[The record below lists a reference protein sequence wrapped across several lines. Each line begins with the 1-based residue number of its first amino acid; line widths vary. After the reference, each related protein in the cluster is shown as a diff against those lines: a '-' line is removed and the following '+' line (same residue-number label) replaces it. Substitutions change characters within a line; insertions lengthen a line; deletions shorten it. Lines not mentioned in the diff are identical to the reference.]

1 MAIRASRACSWGAL
15 ASLFVLALP
24 LAGCDATPA
33 LEEVRAG
40 IESALPGIDLVPEA
54 NLHLGRFSLGF
65 VHWVLG
71 HDTEDG
77 SRQAAVG
84 EPGEPSEPAKPSEI
98 VAGERGDADGARLV
112 RAIDRL
118 DLSTFRVR
126 SMPPGGAEALSPDL
140 ARRLGAAGW
149 SLVVHA
155 SQHGEQTWVFYRG
168 GAGGAVSDLYVISLE
183 SQELCLLRLGGR
195 FDEALAHAL
204 ARQPRRVIPRGA
216 AGAAAA
222 APAAVTAGGASV
234 PGLSAGW
241 R

>member
-1 MAIRASRACSWGAL
+1 MKKETAMAMRASRARSWGAL
-15 ASLFVLALP
+15 ASLFVLAVP

-40 IESALPGIDLVPEA
+40 IESALPGIDLEPET

-65 VHWVLG
+65 VHWMLG
-71 HDTEDG
+71 HDD
-77 SRQAAVG
+77 
-84 EPGEPSEPAKPSEI
+84 
-98 VAGERGDADGARLV
+98 AGERGDADGARFV

-118 DLSTFRVR
+118 DLSSFRVR

-155 SQHGEQTWVFYRG
+155 SEHGDQTWVFYRAPAG
-168 GAGGAVSDLYVISLE
+168 GAGAISDLYVISLE
-183 SQELCLLRLGGR
+183 SEELCLLRLGGR
-195 FDEALAHAL
+195 FDEALAQAL
-204 ARQPRRVIPRGA
+204 ARQPRKVMPRGA
-216 AGAAAA
+216 AGAAAAA
-222 APAAVTAGGASV
+222 APAAVTAGGAVVAAV
-234 PGLSAGW
+234 PGLAAGL

>member
-1 MAIRASRACSWGAL
+1 MAMRASRACSWGAL

-40 IESALPGIDLVPEA
+40 IESALPGIDLEPET

-65 VHWVLG
+65 VHWMLG
-71 HDTEDG
+71 HDDEGDEGGDG
-77 SRQAAVG
+77 
-84 EPGEPSEPAKPSEI
+84 
-98 VAGERGDADGARLV
+98 VAGERGDRDGARLV

-126 SMPPGGAEALSPDL
+126 SLPPGGAEALSPDL

-155 SQHGEQTWVFYRG
+155 SEHGDQTWVFYRAPA
-168 GAGGAVSDLYVISLE
+168 GAAGAVSDLYVISLE

-195 FDEALAHAL
+195 FDEALAQAL
-204 ARQPRRVIPRGA
+204 AKQPKRVMPRGA
-216 AGAAAA
+216 GQAAAV
-222 APAAVTAGGASV
+222 APAASGAVASGVASV
-234 PGLSAGW
+234 PGLAAAL